1 MPMRSV
7 RRPGTPPPPTR
18 CGRSW
23 NCWAGAARSRPPRR
37 GVRRPAGR
45 PRPASRRPR
54 SKGRY
59 PSLRRERRQI
69 LGDPTL
75 RFRDL
80 PGDLPGSPRA
90 HPDTGSA
97 DGPRISGGAA
107 TSDGGRVGR
116 RLGPAR
122 WSPGLPRRPVLL
134 PRPRTSAHLLP
145 IQSPLRLPCRQPFLS
160 GVLMDMPG
168 HALAAQR
175 PARSTSGREPYFC

>member
-23 NCWAGAARSRPPRR
+23 DCWAGAARSRPPRR

-54 SKGRY
+54 SKGRD

-168 HALAAQR
+168 HAR
-175 PARSTSGREPYFC
+175 